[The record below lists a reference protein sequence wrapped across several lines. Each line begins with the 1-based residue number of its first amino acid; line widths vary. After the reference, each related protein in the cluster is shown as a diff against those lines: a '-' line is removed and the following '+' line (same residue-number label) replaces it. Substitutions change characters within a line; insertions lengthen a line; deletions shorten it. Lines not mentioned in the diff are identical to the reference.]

1 LVTDVACA
9 PEKKCWLQSSVWMLW
24 QGARARGKSI
34 VIIHSRLPK
43 GLVCPVEFFK
53 THATLAPWANA
64 KVRVAMLV
72 VTWQQNLPPMS
83 VPDVLWKRLCFKA
96 VKT

>member
-1 LVTDVACA
+1 L
-9 PEKKCWLQSSVWMLW
+9 P
-24 QGARARGKSI
+24 QGR
-34 VIIHSRLPK
+34 
-43 GLVCPVEFFK
+43 VCPVEFFK

-72 VTWQQNLPPMS
+72 
-83 VPDVLWKRLCFKA
+83 A